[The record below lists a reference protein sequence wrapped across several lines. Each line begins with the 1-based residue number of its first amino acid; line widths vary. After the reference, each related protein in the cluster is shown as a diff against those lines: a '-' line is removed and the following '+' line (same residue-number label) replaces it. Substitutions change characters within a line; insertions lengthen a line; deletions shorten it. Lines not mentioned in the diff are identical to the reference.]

1 MISDAARSHATHL
14 PPVLHA
20 AVLSWF
26 TWLFTTIAAVSVF
39 LESRTS
45 VAKDEP
51 LNDKSAMGDRRRSTP
66 SIT

>member
-1 MISDAARSHATHL
+1 MQCAHVAYPL
-14 PPVLHA
+14 PVLHA

-26 TWLFTTIAAVSVF
+26 TWLFTTIAAVSVL
-39 LESRTS
+39 LESRTP
-45 VAKDEP
+45 VDKDEP